1 MTIQI
6 HRNRTAITR
15 TTFSKP
21 YRLLIEK
28 KEIRPNMSVLDYGCG
43 KGFDVQRL
51 QNFPGSVDVSLTRL
65 NIRGYDPF
73 QPGFNCPE
81 FLEMDYDVVTC
92 NYVMNVIESP
102 QERAA
107 VVRRLLALA
116 PVVFLSV
123 RADRKAVKDSWKPFA
138 DGWLT
143 PNSTFQKLYDREEAT
158 REFPGATVVH
168 EDSSFI
174 MLKFERI

>member
-43 KGFDVQRL
+43 KGFDVKGFD
-51 QNFPGSVDVSLTRL
+51 NFGAGWAGL
-65 NIRGYDPF
+65 NIRGFDPF
-73 QPGFNCPE
+73 QPGFDCPE
-81 FLEMDYDVVTC
+81 CLEMAYDVVTC

-158 REFPGATVVH
+158 REFSGATVVH

-174 MLKFERI
+174 MLKFERGTDL